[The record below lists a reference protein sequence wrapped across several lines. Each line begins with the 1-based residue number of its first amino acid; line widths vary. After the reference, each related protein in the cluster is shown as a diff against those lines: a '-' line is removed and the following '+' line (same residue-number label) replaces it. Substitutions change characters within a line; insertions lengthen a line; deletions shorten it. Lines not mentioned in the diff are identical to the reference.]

1 MKFNAPKNDLS
12 YMMGGRMKYQDG
24 GEMPEQG
31 GGDNPMEERV
41 MMLQE
46 AMSPFSTDQQVQIM
60 DKIIESVSKMAERA
74 AGANQGP
81 AGPQGEQMQSAQPQ
95 QMR

>member
-12 YMMGGRMKYQDG
+12 YMMGGKMKYQEG
-24 GEMPEQG
+24 GEMPEQES
-31 GGDNPMEERV
+31 GDNPMEERV
-41 MMLQE
+41 AMLQE

-74 AGANQGP
+74 AGASQ
-81 AGPQGEQMQSAQPQ
+81 GPQGEQMQSAQPQ